1 MNNKK
6 LTDLTR
12 IIRRVEDLP
21 TLPRVVLKITELVNN
36 PKSSARDL
44 ASVITDDQVLTARL
58 LKFVNSAFY
67 GFPQK
72 ISTATDAIVLLG
84 FDAIRNLL
92 LTTSMFDLFSDKN
105 KGNELKREKLW
116 DHSLG
121 CAVAAKIIGDYMR
134 YDNPEELFV
143 SGLLHDIGKIVE
155 MLFLPD
161 DFARVVSIVENKN
174 ILMLTAEDHV
184 LGYTHA
190 DVGRLLAERWNLPSR
205 LVNVIACH
213 HQPGLAGRFS
223 QEAAIVHLADILC
236 RAMNMGSG
244 GDNKIP
250 LLDKNAWETM
260 QLKLNSVEPIMEEI
274 ENQFSDI
281 SSAIG
286 WVGIRGLDKNNA
298 GMLE

>member
-1 MNNKK
+1 MVTKKMNNKK

-21 TLPRVVLKITELVNN
+21 TLPRIVLKITELVNN
-36 PKSSARDL
+36 PKTSAKDL
-44 ASVITDDQVLTARL
+44 ARVVTDDQVLTARL
-58 LKFVNSAFY
+58 LKFVNSSFY
-67 GFPQK
+67 GFPQN
-72 ISTATDAIVLLG
+72 ISTVTDAIVLLG

-92 LTTSMFDLFSDKN
+92 LTTSMFDLFSNKN
-105 KGNELKREKLW
+105 KENELRREKMW

-121 CAVAAKIIGDYMR
+121 CAVAAKVIGDHMR
-134 YDNPEELFV
+134 YDDPEELFV

-161 DFARVVSIVENKN
+161 DFARVVSMVENKN
-174 ILMLTAEDHV
+174 ILMVEAEDHV

-190 DVGRLLAERWNLPSR
+190 DVGRLLAERWNLPSK
-205 LVNVIACH
+205 LVNVIAYH

-250 LLDKNAWETM
+250 PLDKNAWETI
-260 QLKLNSVEPIMEEI
+260 QLKLSAIEPIMKET
-274 ENQFSDI
+274 ENQFRDI
-281 SSAIG
+281 SSSIG
-286 WVGIRGLDKNNA
+286 
-298 GMLE
+298 